1 MSTLYVLFIS
11 LFLGLNACKS
21 VPSKFKQRSTTKAPV
36 AHTASAPASKMD
48 AQAAKSDGG
57 AGRQVSGTASVST
70 DEVPQLT
77 ITIDLNLCV
86 GVGKWLDPKA
96 EGGPNPGSISVD
108 LQPEMP
114 NPQNRPMPWI
124 VEPNGIPKDGESPKT
139 IHVNSWRLNQG
150 SYTAEII
157 VFKVATGDQDS
168 KISKKFDF
176 NATHEL
182 TMEVVGV
189 WLPTNVC
196 ELRWKAE
203 TPAAV
208 VP

>member
-36 AHTASAPASKMD
+36 AHTTASSASKLDAPASK
-48 AQAAKSDGG
+48 STPTTEG
-57 AGRQVSGTASVST
+57 QVRGSTSVST

-96 EGGPNPGSISVD
+96 EGGPNPWSISVD